1 MPRAIWRGSISFGLV
16 NVPVGLFSATES
28 KTVHF
33 NQLDRKTKKRV
44 HQKRVVDGSNRD
56 IDFDE
61 IVKGY
66 EVTKGN
72 YVVVEPDE
80 LESVAPGAS
89 RAIDIEDFVD
99 IADIDPVQYDKSY
112 YLAPE
117 SGGGAEKAYAL
128 LREAMRDSGRVA
140 IGRFVLRSKQY
151 LACIRPSGDVL

>member
-1 MPRAIWRGSISFGLV
+1 MPRAIWKGSISFGLV
-16 NVPVGLFSATES
+16 NVPIGLFSATES

-33 NQLDRKTKKRV
+33 HQLDRKTKKRV

-66 EVTKGN
+66 EVAKGN

-80 LESVAPGAS
+80 LEAVAPGAS

-99 IADIDPVQYDKSY
+99 IADIDPVQYD
-112 YLAPE
+112 
-117 SGGGAEKAYAL
+117 
-128 LREAMRDSGRVA
+128 
-140 IGRFVLRSKQY
+140 RS
-151 LACIRPSGDVL
+151 L